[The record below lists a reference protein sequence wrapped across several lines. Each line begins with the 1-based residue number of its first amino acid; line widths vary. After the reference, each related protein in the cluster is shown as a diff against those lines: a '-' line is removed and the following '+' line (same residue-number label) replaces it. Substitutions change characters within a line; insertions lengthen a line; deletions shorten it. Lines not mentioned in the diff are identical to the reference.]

1 MISDIIGKNQ
11 FYFSSLYSTNNWLL
25 DMLKTAEL
33 PNGLIVSAGFQESGR
48 GMVNTVWESER
59 NQNVLLSLL
68 LKNLPID
75 VSDQFVLNKAVAI
88 GVLNYLKSVGIAA
101 EIKWPNDIVV
111 NHNKIAGTLIQNTL
125 IGKRIKNTVV
135 GIGLNVNQ
143 TFFSDFKRKATS
155 IGLEKEN
162 TSNLQLTINNML
174 PFIAYQFD
182 HLRVGRKNLDKNYLD
197 NLYLSNLKRPY
208 LFNGEKIEAVIKGVT
223 PEGKLKLLSNSNRLI
238 LADLKAIEFL

>member
-11 FYFSSLYSTNNWLL
+11 FYFSSIYSTNNWLL
-25 DMLKTAEL
+25 DMLKTDEL

-155 IGLEKEN
+155 IGLEKRTHPIYN
-162 TSNLQLTINNML
+162 
-174 PFIAYQFD
+174 
-182 HLRVGRKNLDKNYLD
+182 
-197 NLYLSNLKRPY
+197 
-208 LFNGEKIEAVIKGVT
+208 
-223 PEGKLKLLSNSNRLI
+223 
-238 LADLKAIEFL
+238 

>member
-1 MISDIIGKNQ
+1 MISDIIGNNQ

-111 NHNKIAGTLIQNTL
+111 NHNKIAGTL
-125 IGKRIKNTVV
+125 
-135 GIGLNVNQ
+135 NQ

>member
-1 MISDIIGKNQ
+1 MISDIIGNNQ

-143 TFFSDFKRKATS
+143 ELFKGLPKVSSLRS
-155 IGLEKEN
+155 ILGMSIDKDKLLHK
-162 TSNLQLTINNML
+162 LINNL
-174 PFIAYQFD
+174 KI
-182 HLRVGRKNLDKNYLD
+182 YL
-197 NLYLSNLKRPY
+197 
-208 LFNGEKIEAVIKGVT
+208 
-223 PEGKLKLLSNSNRLI
+223 LI
-238 LADLKAIEFL
+238 LIYWYTIYQEF

>member
-1 MISDIIGKNQ
+1 MQIIKLNATD
-11 FYFSSLYSTNNWLL
+11 STNNYLKQLL
-25 DMLKTAEL
+25 VDTALEDFCVVTTNHQIKGKGQMGAEWISEKGKNLTFSVLKKNPSVVL
-33 PNGLIVSAGFQESGR
+33 PQQF
-48 GMVNTVWESER
+48 
-59 NQNVLLSLL
+59 LLSIL
-68 LKNLPID
+68 
-75 VSDQFVLNKAVAI
+75 VSLSIIKTLEYYNIPKLA
-88 GVLNYLKSVGIAA
+88 
-101 EIKWPNDIVV
+101 IKWPNDILSDHCKISGILIE
-111 NHNKIAGTLIQNTL
+111 NLIKSNKIDFSVI
-125 IGKRIKNTVV
+125 